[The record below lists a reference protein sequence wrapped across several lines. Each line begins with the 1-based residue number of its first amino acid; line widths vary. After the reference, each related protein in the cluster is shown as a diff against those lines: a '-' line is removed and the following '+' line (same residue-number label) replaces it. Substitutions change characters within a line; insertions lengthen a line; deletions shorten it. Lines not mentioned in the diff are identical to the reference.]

1 MFRARWF
8 GRAIGLALLAVV
20 AVLAAVTLIGMR
32 NAQSAPVQR
41 HASVRVAGLPAG
53 MPPIRIALLSD
64 IHLGN
69 RGMEPT
75 RLDRIV
81 AQVNAARPDLILIAG
96 DFVIGDSP
104 DGAAERAAGLTAPL
118 SRLRAKLG
126 TLAVL
131 GNHDHWTAPDAIRS
145 ALAKGGITVLENQAI
160 RRGPLAIVGVGD
172 RFSRHDDLPR
182 SIAAADRVGGEPIVF
197 SHSPDI
203 APELPER
210 FPVVFA
216 GHTHCGQVVLPLI
229 GPMVRYSRWLRLY
242 DDRYRCGRVDD
253 PHRVT
258 FVTAG
263 LGSGT
268 VPVRINAMPD
278 WWLVKLRR

>member
-8 GRAIGLALLAVV
+8 GRAIDLALLAVV
-20 AVLAAVTLIGMR
+20 VVLVGVTLIGMR
-32 NAQSAPVQR
+32 NARSVPVQR
-41 HASVRVAGLPAG
+41 NASVRVTGLPAST
-53 MPPIRIALLSD
+53 PPIRIALLSD
-64 IHLGN
+64 IHVGN
-69 RGMEPT
+69 RGMEPA

-104 DGAAERAAGLTAPL
+104 DGATERAAGLAGPL
-118 SRLRAKLG
+118 SRLRAPLG
-126 TLAVL
+126 RFAVL
-131 GNHDHWTAPDAIRS
+131 GNHDHWTAPAAIRS
-145 ALAKGGITVLENQAI
+145 ALAKAGIIVLENQAI
-160 RRGPLAIVGVGD
+160 RRGPIAIVGVGD
-172 RFSRHDDLPR
+172 RFSGHDDLPR
-182 SIAAADRVGGEPIVF
+182 SIAAADRAGGVPIVF

-210 FPVVFA
+210 FPLVFA
-216 GHTHCGQVVLPLI
+216 GHTHCGQVVLPWI
-229 GPMVRYSRWLRLY
+229 GPMVRYSRWLQLY

-278 WWLVKLRR
+278 WWLVTLRR